1 MFCVSLALFGTA
13 FLGFLGYLIQIQMP
27 FLKFK
32 MIDRETTQNAL
43 YTSSIFINNGNT
55 RYMNDYQKQ
64 LFIMSDQQQ
73 LKQEVLSNEVYKT
86 CFKILPVNAS
96 QEEFKKCM
104 GNYIQSYEIIQ
115 QAFEQFF
122 KKPKFPQQQQ

>member
-1 MFCVSLALFGTA
+1 
-13 FLGFLGYLIQIQMP
+13 
-27 FLKFK
+27 
-32 MIDRETTQNAL
+32 
-43 YTSSIFINNGNT
+43 
-55 RYMNDYQKQ
+55 
-64 LFIMSDQQQ
+64 MSDQQQ

-86 CFKILPVNAS
+86 CFKMLPVNAS
-96 QEEFKKCM
+96 QDEFKKCM